1 MSKSIPSIQKYM
13 TSSPH
18 SIGKEQSIQKAD
30 EMMRKLGIRH
40 LPILE
45 GGKLIGL
52 VSDRDIKMIEGFKDV
67 DAKKL
72 KLADMSITDVFTVSP
87 STPLDEVCATM
98 AENKYGSA
106 VVMDNEHLVGIFTWV
121 DALRAMTD
129 LLNTRLKK

>member
-1 MSKSIPSIQKYM
+1 M